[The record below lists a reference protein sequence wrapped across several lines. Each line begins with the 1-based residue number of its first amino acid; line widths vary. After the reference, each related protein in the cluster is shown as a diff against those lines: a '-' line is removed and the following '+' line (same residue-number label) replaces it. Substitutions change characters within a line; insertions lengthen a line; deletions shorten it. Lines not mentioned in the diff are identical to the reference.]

1 MLINSYQQRCVRT
14 QTKREM
20 ILRFLRDETWSN
32 LTNLAG
38 VLGLSDPATFKTI
51 CQMERDG
58 FLLRYKVTALRLSL
72 WGITPQGLA
81 FAWTENEIMQSRPY
95 FESSKLSVMTI
106 AHYLDI
112 QRARLIAEAAG
123 WTSWIPGNRLPK
135 DIKKRPDA
143 IAINPE
149 GQMIAIELERS
160 IKTLKRYEAIF
171 AIYLQMIKRDKYAK
185 VHYVCPHANFAPRL
199 VRMFELIKSVPVAG
213 ERVPITEKHR
223 ARFEVHALNDWPP
236 KSTSNLF
243 STLTLKKER

>member
-1 MLINSYQQRCVRT
+1 MLINSFQERCVRA

-20 ILRFLRDETWSN
+20 VLHFLRDETWSN

-58 FLLRYKVTALRLSL
+58 FLLRHKVTALRLSL

-81 FAWTENEIMQSRPY
+81 FAWTESETMQIRPY
-95 FESSKLSVMTI
+95 FEPSKLSVMTI

-123 WTSWIPGNRLPK
+123 WTNWIPGNRLPK
-135 DIKKRPDA
+135 DMKKRPDA
-143 IAINPE
+143 VATNPE
-149 GQMIAIELERS
+149 GQTIAIELERT

-171 AIYLQMIKRDKYAK
+171 AIYLQMMKRDEYAK
-185 VHYVCPHANFAPRL
+185 VHYVCPDASFAPRL
-199 VRMFELIKSVPVAG
+199 IRMFELIKSVPVAG

-223 ARFEVHALNDWPP
+223 ARFPVYALDNWP
-236 KSTSNLF
+236 SNKAGLIII
-243 STLTLKKER
+243 

>member
-1 MLINSYQQRCVRT
+1 MLINSYQQRCARA
-14 QTKREM
+14 QSKREVV
-20 ILRFLRDETWSN
+20 LRFLRDETWSN

-38 VLGLSDPATFKTI
+38 VLDLSEPAAFKTL
-51 CQMERDG
+51 QQLERDG

-81 FAWTENEIMQSRPY
+81 FAWTENETMQIRSY
-95 FESSKLSVMTI
+95 FEPSKLSVMTI

-123 WTSWIPGNRLPK
+123 WTNWIPGNRLPK

-143 IAINPE
+143 VATNPE
-149 GQMIAIELERS
+149 GQTIAIELELS

-171 AIYLQMIKRDKYAK
+171 AIYLQMMKRDEYAK
-185 VHYVCPHANFAPRL
+185 VHYVCPEAKFAPRL
-199 VRMFELIKSVPVAG
+199 IRMFELIKAVPVAG

-223 ARFEVHALNDWPP
+223 ARFPVYALDYWPP
-236 KSTSNLF
+236 R
-243 STLTLKKER
+243 E